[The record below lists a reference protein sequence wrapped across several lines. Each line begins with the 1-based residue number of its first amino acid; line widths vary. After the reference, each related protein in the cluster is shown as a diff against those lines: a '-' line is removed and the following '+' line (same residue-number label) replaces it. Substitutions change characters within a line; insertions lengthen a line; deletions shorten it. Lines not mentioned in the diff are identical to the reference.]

1 MAIAEPKTCI
11 GAPYTITKIDF
22 KFPIPLTY
30 KIPEVVVS
38 FTATAS
44 CNTFT

>member
-1 MAIAEPKTCI
+1 MEIAEPKTCI
-11 GAPYTITKIDF
+11 DAPYTITKIDF
-22 KFPIPLTY
+22 KLSIPLTY

-38 FTATAS
+38 FTPTAS